1 MKTENTVTWLTITWY
16 WELFKDKNEN
26 IVQARDGHT
35 SEWGKKKGMKR
46 VSSDAKK
53 GKKHE
58 IWYFSQ
64 VAKVC
69 LFKAVSKQLQINN
82 YNLM

>member
-1 MKTENTVTWLTITWY
+1 M
-16 WELFKDKNEN
+16 DKNEN
-26 IVQARDGHT
+26 IVQTRGRHT
-35 SEWGKKKGMKR
+35 SEWGKKGMKR

-69 LFKAVSKQLQINN
+69 LF
-82 YNLM
+82 